1 TLVNNAAIDTIFGN
15 TPGGGT
21 KQGNVSNVKFAFG
34 PNNTVYAALAT
45 GSDPD
50 FHLGGL
56 FRSTDNG
63 ATWSASSLDI
73 TNAGQG
79 GGGVNP
85 GGQGDLHLSLVANPT
100 NENIVYVGGD
110 RSAGGP
116 FAARIFRVDASLPS
130 GSQTS
135 LFTNAD
141 TSNGSAP
148 HADTRVMT
156 FDANG
161 QVLLGCDG
169 GVYRR

>member
-1 TLVNNAAIDTIFGN
+1 IYRSIDGGATWTLVNNAAIDTIFGN

-21 KQGNVSNVKFAFG
+21 QQGNVSNAKFAFG
-34 PNNTVYAALAT
+34 PNNTAYAALVDSNGQLA
-45 GSDPD
+45 
-50 FHLGGL
+50 GL

-63 ATWSASSLDI
+63 GTWSASSLDL

-85 GGQGDLHLSLVANPT
+85 GGQGIFHLSLVANPT

-110 RSAGGP
+110 RLAINPYS
-116 FAARIFRVDASLPS
+116 ARIFRVDASQPS

-148 HADTRVMT
+148 H
-156 FDANG
+156 
-161 QVLLGCDG
+161 
-169 GVYRR
+169 